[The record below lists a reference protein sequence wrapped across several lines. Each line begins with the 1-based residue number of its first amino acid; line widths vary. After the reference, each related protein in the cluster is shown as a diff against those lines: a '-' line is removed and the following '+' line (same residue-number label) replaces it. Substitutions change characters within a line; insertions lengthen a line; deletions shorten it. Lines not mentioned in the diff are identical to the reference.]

1 LFGGTSTTAA
11 SAAAPPEHNAGSAG
25 VAARVANHSGMRKT
39 PLALPAATLVV
50 SVTAIGTSAAPP
62 SRFRPAVT
70 IGTAGNEPLI
80 RSAPDGTLYVS
91 ALQHLYVSRDGGRH
105 WTQSAGSPYST
116 TLNGNSDTTT
126 GTSTFVAIGA
136 GKAGHIGLI
145 FYRANVAGNPDS
157 LPATTRWDAVYAES
171 TDALSAHPHWTLTT
185 VEKNVHSGIICA
197 TTGCTGNGRFA
208 GDFLDTSFDAKDRP
222 QIVWVRDNGS
232 ATEIRYTTAR

>member
-50 SVTAIGTSAAPP
+50 SVTAI
-62 SRFRPAVT
+62 
-70 IGTAGNEPLI
+70 
-80 RSAPDGTLYVS
+80 
-91 ALQHLYVSRDGGRH
+91 
-105 WTQSAGSPYST
+105 
-116 TLNGNSDTTT
+116 